1 MIEIRPIITEA
12 AKPRKAFLLTGA
24 FNPYTVGH
32 EEMARH
38 AAVHARDTG
47 HTHIYHG
54 IGASEKSEDAPL
66 THAQKRGVIRA
77 SHRHLSS
84 EVKGIRFGVLP
95 KQHSTPFHQVL
106 HLAKKGHTH
115 ITVGL
120 GSDQMGKKGLKGSLE
135 RHVRKHGGMLD
146 QDGKVHP
153 VKLSFKQMGEKRDE
167 RPLKRNELLKRL
179 KSGDLTV
186 AKAGHLRKAVRSGD
200 TELAHALMPASADKN
215 KYLSA
220 IAKSQSRLRKPVKEG
235 FISFMEFI
243 GEAPEVD
250 PYIEPSENMLHQKY
264 TKTYADRKK
273 SFPLVKG
280 VSYRYAGHRNLG
292 EIHPGYEM
300 HVHKIAVPWNG
311 DRTVMSH
318 RYTIVHKK
326 TKDVAGE
333 IDATAGKIDRKTG
346 EHKPGIGKGLKID
359 WVGVHS
365 DHTRKEIGKSLAVAA
380 YKHLHSR
387 GHSIKSDTRQ
397 SIGGA
402 HLWDTLRR
410 DPDVKDHVK
419 FHDERDNK
427 AYPAHKVSFD
437 DIWQDHPSAQ
447 EKTLVLHAKPKPRKK
462 VVREDIEMA
471 NLLVKPSGGYH
482 RDFSR
487 IAAKGNTKRSGRIAK
502 GYSLHSDKVNDD
514 MGGMSQDHYIVH
526 DATNHIA
533 GEVTT
538 MLHGKDKTHTVLHT
552 QIHGDHTRKKIG
564 KSLAVLAYK
573 HLARKHG
580 SLKSSDLQSPGGA
593 SVWNRIR
600 KDPRMKGKV
609 FHVSQGKEVPAHD
622 VPDKQIWASE
632 VKIPRSKGTPGY
644 LPASQRFRGEHGAAM
659 HSHLVIRHPR
669 KS

>member
-1 MIEIRPIITEA
+1 MMGTPEV
-12 AKPRKAFLLTGA
+12 KVGGFGA
-24 FNPYTVGH
+24 GMVFIMLAYGGFNDSAT
-32 EEMARH
+32 
-38 AAVHARDTG
+38 
-47 HTHIYHG
+47 
-54 IGASEKSEDAPL
+54 
-66 THAQKRGVIRA
+66 
-77 SHRHLSS
+77 LSS

-106 HLAKKGHTH
+106 HLAKKGHSY

-120 GSDQMGKKGLKGSLE
+120 GSDQMGEKGLKGSLE

-153 VKLSFKQMGEKRDE
+153 VKLSFKQMGGKRDE
-167 RPLKRNELLKRL
+167 SPLHRNKLLKRL

-215 KYLSA
+215 KYFSA

-235 FISFMEFI
+235 FVSFMEFI

-250 PYIEPSENMLHQKY
+250 PYIEPSENTHPHKY

-273 SFPLVKG
+273 FTHLLNA
-280 VSYRYAGHRNLG
+280 RYTGHRNLG

-300 HVHKIAVPWNG
+300 HVHKVAVPHG
-311 DRTVMSH
+311 DRTVMNH

-365 DHTRKEIGKSLAVAA
+365 DHSTGKVGKSLAVAA

-410 DPDVKDHVK
+410 DRDVKDHVK

-437 DIWQDHPSAQ
+437 DIWQEHPSAQ
-447 EKTLVLHAKPKPRKK
+447 EKTLVLHAKLKPRKK
-462 VVREDIEMA
+462 PVSEDIEMA
-471 NLLVKPSGGYH
+471 NLLVKSSGGYH

-487 IAAKGNTKRSGRIAK
+487 IA
-502 GYSLHSDKVNDD
+502 
-514 MGGMSQDHYIVH
+514 
-526 DATNHIA
+526 
-533 GEVTT
+533 
-538 MLHGKDKTHTVLHT
+538 
-552 QIHGDHTRKKIG
+552 
-564 KSLAVLAYK
+564 
-573 HLARKHG
+573 
-580 SLKSSDLQSPGGA
+580 
-593 SVWNRIR
+593 
-600 KDPRMKGKV
+600 
-609 FHVSQGKEVPAHD
+609 EVPWRTWSGDAL
-622 VPDKQIWASE
+622 VPGDPS
-632 VKIPRSKGTPGY
+632 P
-644 LPASQRFRGEHGAAM
+644 
-659 HSHLVIRHPR
+659 
-669 KS
+669 

>member
-12 AKPRKAFLLTGA
+12 SKPKKAFLLTGA

-106 HLAKKGHTH
+106 HLAKKGHAH

-153 VKLSFKQMGEKRDE
+153 VRLAFRKLGEKRDE
-167 RPLKRNELLKRL
+167 RPLHRNELLKRL

-200 TELAHALMPASADKN
+200 TELAHTLMPASADKN
-215 KYLSA
+215 KYFSA

-235 FISFMEFI
+235 FVSFMEFI

-250 PYIEPSENMLHQKY
+250 PYIAPPENVHPDKY
-264 TKTYADRKK
+264 TKNFVERKK
-273 SFPLVKG
+273 SVPWVKA
-280 VSYRYAGHRNLG
+280 SRYAGHRNLG

-300 HVHKIAVPWNG
+300 HVHKVAVPHG
-311 DRTVMSH
+311 DRTVMNH

-365 DHTRKEIGKSLAVAA
+365 DHTTGKVGKSLAVAA

-410 DPDVKDHVK
+410 DRDVKDHVK
-419 FHDERDNK
+419 FHDELNNK
-427 AYPAHKVSFD
+427 ATPAHEVSFHH
-437 DIWQDHPSAQ
+437 IWQEHPSAQ
-447 EKTLVLHAKPKPRKK
+447 EKTLVLHAKPRKK

-471 NLLVKPSGGYH
+471 NLLAKPSGGYH
-482 RDFSR
+482 RDFSH
-487 IAAKGNTKRSGRIAK
+487 IAARENTKRSGRIAK
-502 GYSLHSDKVNDD
+502 GYSLHSSKVNDD

-552 QIHGDHTRKKIG
+552 HIHGDHTRKKIG
-564 KSLAVLAYK
+564 KSLAVLVYK

-644 LPASQRFRGEHGAAM
+644 LPASQKFRGEHVAAM